1 MQAAQREPRWQTCVA
16 GASNGNEEPQ
26 RATDET
32 EALNARHHDKTSET
46 MAKQRAKLV
55 VGNWK
60 MHGRLADNGLLLQA
74 VMRGA
79 EDLPD
84 DVRVGVCVP
93 CPYLAQAEHVLS
105 GGRVG
110 WGIQDVS
117 ANSYGAYTGEVAAEM
132 AAEFGASFAIVGH
145 SERRAY
151 HGESADVV
159 AVKAQRALDA
169 GLTPIVCV
177 GETLEQRESGA
188 TEQVVG
194 AQLDAVLV
202 ALSAEDAARIVVAY
216 EPIWAIGTGR
226 SATSQ
231 QAQDVHAFL
240 RSRLVA
246 KGAAVADVA
255 LLYGGSVKPDNA
267 EELFSQ
273 PDIDGGLIGGA
284 SLKDKDFLAICSAAV
299 AATAAR

>member
-1 MQAAQREPRWQTCVA
+1 
-16 GASNGNEEPQ
+16 
-26 RATDET
+26 
-32 EALNARHHDKTSET
+32 

-60 MHGRLADNGLLLQA
+60 MHGRLADNRVLLQA
-74 VMRGA
+74 VSHGA
-79 EDLPD
+79 NDLPD

-93 CPYLAQAEHVLS
+93 CPYLAQAQSLLE
-105 GGRVG
+105 GGRVA
-110 WGIQDVS
+110 WGVQDVS
-117 ANSYGAYTGEVAAEM
+117 AHTQGAYTGEVAAEM

-151 HGESADVV
+151 HRESAETV
-159 AVKAQRALDA
+159 AVKVQRALEA

-177 GETLEQRESGA
+177 GETLEERESGK
-188 TEQVVG
+188 TEQIVG
-194 AQLDAVLV
+194 AQLDAVL
-202 ALSAEDAARIVVAY
+202 AKLSVEDSARIVVAY
-216 EPIWAIGTGR
+216 EPVWAIGTGK
-226 SATSQ
+226 SATAQ

-240 RSRLVA
+240 RARLAA
-246 KGAAVADVA
+246 KGGDVGNVS
-255 LLYGGSVKPDNA
+255 LLYGGSVKPENA

>member
-1 MQAAQREPRWQTCVA
+1 
-16 GASNGNEEPQ
+16 
-26 RATDET
+26 
-32 EALNARHHDKTSET
+32 

-60 MHGRLADNGLLLQA
+60 MHGRLAENRVLLQA
-74 VMRGA
+74 ISRGA
-79 EDLPD
+79 EDLPG

-93 CPYLAQAEHVLS
+93 CPYLAQAQTLLE
-105 GGRVG
+105 GGRVA
-110 WGIQDVS
+110 WGVQDIS
-117 ANSYGAYTGEVAAEM
+117 AHEQGAYTGEVAAGM
-132 AAEFGASFAIVGH
+132 AVEFGASYAIVGH

-151 HGESADVV
+151 HCEGADTVG
-159 AVKAQRALDA
+159 VKAQCALAA

-177 GETLEQRESGA
+177 GETLEQRDAGN

-194 AQLDAVLV
+194 EQLDAVL
-202 ALSAEDAARIVVAY
+202 AKLSVEEVARIVVAY
-216 EPIWAIGTGR
+216 EPVWAIGTGR
-226 SATSQ
+226 SATAQ

-240 RSRLVA
+240 RSRLAA
-246 KGAAVADVA
+246 KGGDAADVL

-267 EELFSQ
+267 EDLFSQ

-284 SLKDKDFLAICSAAV
+284 SLKDKDFLAICTAAV